1 MIIVFLYELLG
12 TGKLYT
18 TLPHVWRFLRSCV
31 STGAPHGWWQVPSTP
46 PPPAN
51 TPTLS
56 INESERVGGGVPGMC
71 CCELLETKL
80 LITSTLLP
88 AEPLPVPRLPS
99 LTISCL
105 RLGVLC
111 FCFISLPYLGMGMC
125 PGTQAKTSKFITM
138 LMTASCMLSEFC
150 FSPQHL
156 LPKPVELQN
165 LADCRDCY
173 LHMKND
179 CVRKCNKVSAIR
191 LFLEV
196 CLGRSQ
202 KTHHVVGNVS
212 QFTKTE
218 HPYTHS

>member
-1 MIIVFLYELLG
+1 MG
-12 TGKLYT
+12 GG
-18 TLPHVWRFLRSCV
+18 RF
-31 STGAPHGWWQVPSTP
+31 QVPHHPLLTSP
-46 PPPAN
+46 LCQSMN
-51 TPTLS
+51 QKGW
-56 INESERVGGGVPGMC
+56 GGGIPGMR

-80 LITSTLLP
+80 LITSTLLLP
-88 AEPLPVPRLPS
+88 AEPPPVPQLPS

-156 LPKPVELQN
+156 LPKPVELQD

-191 LFLEV
+191 LFLEA

-202 KTHHVVGNVS
+202 KTHHVVSNAS

-218 HPYTHS
+218 HPYTHF